1 MRRFPSRSESD
12 AGVHASRKVQK
23 SFLTRV
29 VFPLFAWG
37 LAFHSLVMAALFGW
51 FGLPEGVVR
60 VIAAWKDIGLLLLL
74 FIVFIRAISGRGPG
88 VQVTWTDF
96 WIGGLVI
103 VATMYFAGE
112 NLWLRANL
120 PISAEL
126 LGLRQAVF
134 FMLVYFVGRAMPDLA
149 DDDGTMQK
157 IFFLVLVTCVLGI
170 LERFLLPPE
179 GLVALGVA
187 AYFQDFLGASAI
199 TVGNEYGLPTNYW
212 ASLGGHQV
220 RRAGSIYLGGQ
231 GFAVPFLLFFPMITA
246 WVFSRA
252 KRSAW
257 QIIGYSVICIAL
269 LLTLTRMTI
278 MVAMLQL
285 LLFILLRRRPE
296 WAVAGLALATMLFLS
311 AMVLVPGFPIFVLHT
326 LSGQESST
334 AGHLTDWSNGIL
346 AFLGQPWGFGLGTAD
361 LVAIRSG
368 LEHIT
373 GDNLYLTY
381 AVEMGVAGVGL
392 LILALGSIM
401 GHAMNLLRNGTTE
414 AERRMGTAL
423 WLAAIGLAIN
433 GMTAVVFNSI
443 TLGWLFF
450 WLAGAVVTR
459 SQQARASES
468 PLPEL
473 RLATT

>member
-1 MRRFPSRSESD
+1 MRPSY
-12 AGVHASRKVQK
+12 
-23 SFLTRV
+23 LTRV
-29 VFPLFAWG
+29 AFPLFAWG
-37 LAFHSLVMAALFGW
+37 LAFHSLAMATLFGW

-60 VIAAWKDIGLLLLL
+60 AIAAWKDIGLVALLL
-74 FIVFIRAISGRGPG
+74 IVFIRSISSRGPR
-88 VQVTWTDF
+88 VQIAWTDF
-96 WIGGLVI
+96 WIGGLVL

-120 PISAEL
+120 PIFAEL
-126 LGLRQAVF
+126 LGWRQAAF

-149 DDDGTMQK
+149 DDDGTMRK
-157 IFFLVLVTCVLGI
+157 IFLLVLFTCVAGI

-212 ASLGGHQV
+212 ASVGGHQI

-231 GFAVPFLLFFPMITA
+231 GFAIPFLLFFPMITA
-246 WVFSRA
+246 WVFSRPRRS
-252 KRSAW
+252 KR
-257 QIIGYSVICIAL
+257 QIIGYSIVCFAL

-278 MVAMLQL
+278 IVAMLQL

-296 WAVAGLALATMLFLS
+296 WTVAGLALATMLFIA
-311 AMVLVPGFPIFVLHT
+311 AMALLPGFPMFVMYT

-334 AGHLTDWSNGIL
+334 AGHLTDWSNGVL
-346 AFLGQPWGFGLGTAD
+346 AFFQQPWGFGLGTSD
-361 LVAIRSG
+361 LVAARSG
-368 LEHIT
+368 LAHIT

-381 AVEMGVAGVGL
+381 AVEMGVAGVVL
-392 LILALGSIM
+392 LVLSLGSIM
-401 GHAMNLLRNGTTE
+401 GHSLNLLRNGDTE
-414 AERRMGTAL
+414 AKRRMGTAL

-450 WLAGAVVTR
+450 WLAGAVVTQ
-459 SQQARASES
+459 SQRAAVAE
-468 PLPEL
+468 PAIPEL
-473 RLATT
+473 RLAPT

>member
-1 MRRFPSRSESD
+1 MRPSY
-12 AGVHASRKVQK
+12 
-23 SFLTRV
+23 LTRI

-37 LAFHSLVMAALFGW
+37 LAFHSLAMAVLFGW
-51 FGLPEGVVR
+51 FALPVGVVR
-60 VIAAWKDIGLLLLL
+60 VIAAWKDIGLLVLLL
-74 FIVFIRAISGRGPG
+74 IVFTRAITGRGPR
-88 VQVTWTDF
+88 VQIAWTDF
-96 WIGGLVI
+96 WIGALV
-103 VATMYFAGE
+103 VLAMMYFAGE
-112 NLWLRANL
+112 NLWLRTNL

-149 DDDGTMQK
+149 DDDRTMRR
-157 IFFLVLVTCVLGI
+157 IFTLVLFTCVAGI

-187 AYFQDFLGASAI
+187 AYFQDFLGATAI

-212 ASLGGHQV
+212 ASVGGHQI

-231 GFAVPFLLFFPMITA
+231 GFAIPFLLFFPMLTA
-246 WVFSRA
+246 WVFSRQ
-252 KRSAW
+252 KRSKW
-257 QIIGYSVICIAL
+257 QVVGYSIVCLAL

-278 MVAMLQL
+278 IVAMLQL

-296 WAVAGLALATMLFLS
+296 WAVAGLALVAMVFLS
-311 AMVLVPGFPIFVLHT
+311 AMVLLPGFPTFVLNT

-334 AGHLTDWSNGIL
+334 AGHLTDWQNGML
-346 AFLGQPWGFGLGTAD
+346 SFLQQPWGFGLGTAD
-361 LVAIRSG
+361 LVAARSG

-381 AVEMGVAGVGL
+381 AVEMGLAGVVL
-392 LILALGSIM
+392 LALSLGSIM
-401 GHAMNLLRNGTTE
+401 GHSLNLLRNADTE
-414 AERRMGTAL
+414 AKRRMGTTL
-423 WLAAIGLAIN
+423 WLAAIGLSIN

-450 WLAGAVVTR
+450 WLAGAVVTQSQRAR
-459 SQQARASES
+459 SSE
-468 PLPEL
+468 PAIPEL
-473 RLATT
+473 RLAPG